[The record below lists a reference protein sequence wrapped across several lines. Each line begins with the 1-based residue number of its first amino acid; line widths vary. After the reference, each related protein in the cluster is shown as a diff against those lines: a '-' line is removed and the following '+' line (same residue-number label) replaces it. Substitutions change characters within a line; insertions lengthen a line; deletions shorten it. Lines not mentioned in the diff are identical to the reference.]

1 MARRSSPPSRANS
14 DSTAASACSTSAPG
28 RACSRSA
35 SRLTAAR
42 WSASIRSRRWSRPP
56 GRRASRAGVAVEFI
70 DGRFEDLA
78 AGLGAFDVV
87 TIGRAIHWLDPG
99 PARTALDRV
108 VKPLGRILVC
118 HASSVD
124 DGRNP
129 WLGAF
134 KAIRNRWRD
143 DRPKRDRDV
152 FFAGGPFVP
161 RGTISVETAA
171 TFPVERLADR
181 ILSMSTSSPE
191 RLGDNV
197 PAMRSAMREALA
209 SFATEGEILD
219 IVEAQAEVFERA
231 GKQ

>member
-1 MARRSSPPSRANS
+1 MARRSSPPSRASS

-35 SRLTAAR
+35 SRLTAR
-42 WSASIRSRRWSRPP
+42 G
-56 GRRASRAGVAVEFI
+56 GRRRSGAGDGRAARSAGAGAGVAVEFI

-197 PAMRSAMREALA
+197 PAMRNATREALA